1 MTKGIL
7 ESIAIKNRFHKKM
20 CDSKDPFNKRE
31 LETKVK
37 NYKKVLLKLT
47 QNSKASH
54 FNNFFRENKLNLF
67 KTWEGIKEIII
78 VSKERATD
86 ITSIQIGNKTVK
98 TSCAIA
104 GEFHKYFTSIAKQ
117 IEENLIKSKHKY
129 SEYLKNPMTKCYQ

>member
-1 MTKGIL
+1 
-7 ESIAIKNRFHKKM
+7 M

-54 FNNFFRENKLNLF
+54 FNNFFRESKLNLF
-67 KTWEGIKEIII
+67 KTWEGIRETIN

-98 TSCAIA
+98 TSYEIA
-104 GEFHKYFTSIAKQ
+104 GEFHKYFTSIVKK
-117 IEENLIKSKHKY
+117 IEENLIKLKHKY